1 MQHAESGD
9 APDSQLDR
17 LPIVGVLGSGTEPH
31 VDRATEIGLWLATQD
46 VHLLTGGGR
55 GVMETVSRAFHSV
68 NERAGKIIGILPN
81 AADARDHH
89 PPPGYPNQWIEIPIH
104 THLPLSGSRGTEQAS
119 RNHINILTATML
131 VALPGS
137 HVTAS
142 EIRLAI
148 EYKKPLVAFLHS
160 RKDIPGLPP
169 EVLVEQ
175 DFEKVKNFIR
185 SACHL

>member
-1 MQHAESGD
+1 MQRAESGD
-9 APDSQLDR
+9 APGSQSDR

-68 NERAGKIIGILPN
+68 KERAGKIIGILPS
-81 AADARDHH
+81 AADANGHQ
-89 PPPGYPNQWIEIPIH
+89 PPSGYPNQWIEIPIH

-119 RNHINILTATML
+119 RNHINILTANAL

-137 HVTAS
+137 HGTAS
-142 EIRLAI
+142 EILLAI

-160 RKDIPGLPP
+160 REDIPGLPS

-175 DFEKVKNFIR
+175 DFEKVKSFVQSVCR
-185 SACHL
+185 L